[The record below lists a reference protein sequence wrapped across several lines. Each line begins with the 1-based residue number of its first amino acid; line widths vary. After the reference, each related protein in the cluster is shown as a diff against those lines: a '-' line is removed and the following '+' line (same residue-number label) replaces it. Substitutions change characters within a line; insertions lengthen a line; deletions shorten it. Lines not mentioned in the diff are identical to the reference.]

1 MENQGDYNYTK
12 PKHYLNNGKEVIDMM
27 VDIWG
32 KDKVRAFCEMNAFK
46 YRMRIGLK
54 PDEPIDR
61 EIEKAIWYEKKVVEL
76 KSDNVVKPNVFMIGD
91 TVKVLM
97 VDENHE
103 EYVNALNEFLEGTYT
118 IQQISCDD
126 TVLLGNRH
134 GEWWFPIEWLE
145 KLEK

>member
-1 MENQGDYNYTK
+1 MENQSDYNYTK

-32 KDKVRAFCEMNAFK
+32 EDKVRAFCEMNAFK

-61 EIEKAIWYEKKVVEL
+61 EIEKAIWYEKKAVELNAKRFKVGDVVE
-76 KSDNVVKPNVFMIGD
+76 
-91 TVKVLM
+91 VLM
-97 VDENHE
+97 VDVNHE
-103 EYVNALNEFLEGTYT
+103 EYVDELSYFLEGTYT
-118 IQQISCDD
+118 IQKLSHDD